1 MTESSALQNPAPHQA
16 PPLRKRIP
24 VAGPSFQGAPTKIQ
38 QSLRQLTS
46 LRHQNIEAVHEV
58 HFNPPKDCYLL
69 CERIEGDS
77 LADILDRERR
87 LPLEVVRSITRQA
100 ASALTAAHDLGL
112 THGNLSPSAIMIQRP
127 TAADAEVSVKVRDF
141 GLGKPL
147 APDLFGALGYLA
159 PEQVDPKEP
168 RPEPTPLSDQFALAV
183 IAFEMLAGRR
193 AFIGDSI
200 DEIAPKL
207 REDPV
212 HFQIQGVSKKES
224 QRIISGLHK
233 AMARLPGARF
243 ASLGEFVA
251 ALEARVQ
258 NPRSR
263 ASVLEAS
270 RLAPEHEPPLQL
282 GSSVAKALVVA
293 SKRLPGPLD
302 QVRPGQ
308 DAQTITLVRSTST
321 HTAQTATIP
330 MLPRLELQVN
340 VQTTIANK
348 NESQVNVVLPP
359 PVAPV
364 VAAYHRLKERRVLFG
379 LVLGAVLT
387 AGLLWGLMRIKSN
400 VAASP
405 SRPAQPPPALVD
417 DVPEVEAP
425 QPAPAPKAPPAAQKR
440 LPGPAD
446 LHKAHPKPSSST
458 HSKHKTF
465 TLSCMPDIKLA
476 RALDRQMSAC
486 SSALEEKSRGR
497 ALIIP
502 YIVSADGRPMFDNN
516 LPPRGPAALVRC
528 LSEFVTSARKSEFG
542 TLPKLGG
549 VLNCTIN

>member
-1 MTESSALQNPAPHQA
+1 MNSTNQNQAYKLPTSVCIKKIPWLVHSSSASSKQWNPILDRLPSLQDTHAE
-16 PPLRKRIP
+16 I
-24 VAGPSFQGAPTKIQ
+24 
-38 QSLRQLTS
+38 
-46 LRHQNIEAVHEV
+46 VHEF
-58 HFNPPKDCYLL
+58 HADSPDGSYLL

-112 THGNLSPSAIMIQRP
+112 THGNLSPSAIVIQRP
-127 TAADAEVSVKVRDF
+127 ASTDAEVSVKVRDF

-147 APDLFGALGYLA
+147 GPELFGALGYLA

-387 AGLLWGLMRIKSN
+387 AGLLWGFMRIKSDD
-400 VAASP
+400 AP
-405 SRPAQPPPALVD
+405 SQGRPAQPPPALMD
-417 DVPEVEAP
+417 DVSEVVPP
-425 QPAPAPKAPPAAQKR
+425 QPAVKAPAAAQPSRPAP
-440 LPGPAD
+440 AD
-446 LHKAHPKPSSST
+446 VHKPHPKTGSST
-458 HSKHKTF
+458 RPKLKKLA
-465 TLSCMPDIKLA
+465 LSCMSDNQLA
-476 RALDRQMSAC
+476 KALNQQKSLC
-486 SSALEEKSRGR
+486 SNNLDEKSRGR
-497 ALIIP
+497 ELIIP
-502 YIVSADGRPMFDNN
+502 YIVSADGRPIFDSN
-516 LPPRGPAALVRC
+516 LPSRPPATLLRC
-528 LSEFVTSARKSEFG
+528 LREFVTSAHKSEFG

-549 VLNCTIN
+549 VLRCTIN

>member
-1 MTESSALQNPAPHQA
+1 MTENIEHIFQ
-16 PPLRKRIP
+16 LRKSFSFP
-24 VAGPSFQGAPTKIQ
+24 GFGKPSVADRHKEAFG
-38 QSLRQLTS
+38 RLTS

-127 TAADAEVSVKVRDF
+127 ASTDAEVWVKVRDF

-147 APDLFGALGYLA
+147 GPELFGALGYLA
-159 PEQVDPKEP
+159 PEQVDLKEP

-251 ALEARVQ
+251 ALEARAQ

-270 RLAPEHEPPLQL
+270 RLASEHQPPLQL

-293 SKRLPGPLD
+293 SRRLPGPLD

-308 DAQTITLVRSTST
+308 DAQTLTLVRSVST
-321 HTAQTATIP
+321 HTSQTATVP

-348 NESQVNVVLPP
+348 NDSVVNVVMPP
-359 PVAPV
+359 PAAPWP
-364 VAAYHRLKERRVLFG
+364 AAHLRLKWRRILLG
-379 LVLGAVLT
+379 LLLGAVISS
-387 AGLLWGLMRIKSN
+387 GLAWTFMRVWSNESHSTSRVNKPDPGEPVESHSDSDRPHGATPFNPKLPDSAKSPQPQETQ
-400 VAASP
+400 ARQDP
-405 SRPAQPPPALVD
+405 KSRPHPH
-417 DVPEVEAP
+417 
-425 QPAPAPKAPPAAQKR
+425 
-440 LPGPAD
+440 
-446 LHKAHPKPSSST
+446 HKL
-458 HSKHKTF
+458 
-465 TLSCMPDIKLA
+465 TLSCTPMNKLA
-476 RALDRQMSAC
+476 SVLSQHVSECNSAQKDTWRGSSVVLPFMVEGGRLALTADPPPQGPAPLLRCLREFMM
-486 SSALEEKSRGR
+486 KSR
-497 ALIIP
+497 
-502 YIVSADGRPMFDNN
+502 RPE
-516 LPPRGPAALVRC
+516 
-528 LSEFVTSARKSEFG
+528 LS
-542 TLPKLGG
+542 TLPKVGG
-549 VLNCTIN
+549 VLRCTIK